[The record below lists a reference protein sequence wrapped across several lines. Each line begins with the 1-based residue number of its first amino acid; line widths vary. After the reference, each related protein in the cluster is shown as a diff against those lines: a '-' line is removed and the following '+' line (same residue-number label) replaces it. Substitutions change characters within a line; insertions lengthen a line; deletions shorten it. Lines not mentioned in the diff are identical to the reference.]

1 MMSSCNARL
10 AAEIAHGERLA
21 GTAEAV
27 WGWGTLAGQ
36 QRAERRGWLMTTV
49 AGLRRG
55 IAALEVGCG
64 TGVFTDRFAGSG
76 ASITAIDL
84 SAPSLRRALTERQP
98 RQNVSYLPMNAEAL
112 WFKDDNFDV
121 VLGSSILHHLHVERA
136 LAEWW
141 RVLKPGG
148 RLVLSEPNLLNPQV
162 FLTKSIPWLKR
173 WAGDLPH
180 ETAFVRWR
188 LADTLRRAGFI
199 GVVIEPYEWL
209 HPATP
214 RVLLGAVNWLS
225 GWLEQIPG
233 VREFGGSLLIS
244 ATKPLMVRG

>member
-1 MMSSCNARL
+1 MTPRL

-27 WGWGTLAGQ
+27 WGWSTLAGQ
-36 QRAERRGWLMTTV
+36 QRAERRAWLLGKA
-49 AGLRRG
+49 AGLGPGVRT
-55 IAALEVGCG
+55 LEIGCG
-64 TGVFTDRFAGSG
+64 TGLFSEMFARSG
-76 ASITAIDL
+76 ATIMAIDI
-84 SAPSLRRALTERQP
+84 SEASLEYARVRRVPTPTFSMFRRLDVEDTGFP
-98 RQNVSYLPMNAEAL
+98 
-112 WFKDDNFDV
+112 DDLFDV
-121 VLGSSILHHLHVERA
+121 VIGSSILHHLHVDRA

-214 RVLLGAVNWLS
+214 RCLLDAVSWLS
-225 GWLEQIPG
+225 GWLEAIPG

-244 ATKPLMVRG
+244 ATKPHRVKG